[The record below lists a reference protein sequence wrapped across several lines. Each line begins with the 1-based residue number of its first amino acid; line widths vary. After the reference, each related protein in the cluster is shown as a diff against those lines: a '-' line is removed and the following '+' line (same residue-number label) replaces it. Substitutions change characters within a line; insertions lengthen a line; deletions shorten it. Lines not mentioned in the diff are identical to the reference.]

1 MLKTRLPLTTNVL
14 KPSGKS
20 VLILLGLRAAAS
32 AADAAI
38 HKKIMKP
45 GTTTLIMLNKEMNDS

>member
-1 MLKTRLPLTTNVL
+1 MPLTTNVL
-14 KPSGKS
+14 KPSRKR

-38 HKKIMKP
+38 HKKIIES
-45 GTTTLIMLNKEMNDS
+45 GTTTLIILNKEMNDS

>member
-1 MLKTRLPLTTNVL
+1 MPLTTNVL
-14 KPSGKS
+14 KPSRKR

-38 HKKIMKP
+38 YKKIIES
-45 GTTTLIMLNKEMNDS
+45 GTTTLIILNKEMNDS

>member
-1 MLKTRLPLTTNVL
+1 MPLTTNVL

-38 HKKIMKP
+38 HKKIMEP

>member
-32 AADAAI
+32 AADAVI
-38 HKKIMKP
+38 HKKIMEP

>member
-1 MLKTRLPLTTNVL
+1 MPLTTNVL

-32 AADAAI
+32 AADASI
-38 HKKIMKP
+38 HQKIIES
-45 GTTTLIMLNKEMNDS
+45 GTTTLIILNKEMNDS